1 LKPHNA
7 WFARLAF
14 TRFAWF
20 VLAWNIAVV
29 LWGALVR
36 VTGSGAGCGNH
47 WPDCNGQFTPNATA
61 ATTATATL
69 IEYTHRA
76 MTGLDAVLV
85 FALLVWAFRAY
96 PRRHPV
102 RLGATLSG
110 VFLVT
115 EALIGA
121 ALVKLEHV
129 ARNASTGRG
138 YSLST
143 HLINTLTLLACLALT
158 AWWSTGKPAI
168 RTRGRAARMAAISLA
183 TVMVLGVS
191 GAIAALGDT
200 LYPAQ
205 SLSAGLAQDFDPA
218 ANILVRLRLLHP
230 AIAACAAAWL
240 LFYGVSSRRRRP
252 EVRRAAWIMLGFL
265 GAQLLAGATNLLL
278 LAPGWM
284 QLVHLLLADL
294 LWISLVLLCAE
305 TLAIQPAAPPEP

>member
-1 LKPHNA
+1 LQPNNP
-7 WFARLAF
+7 WFA
-14 TRFAWF
+14 RFAWF
-20 VLAWNIAVV
+20 VLGFNIAVV

-47 WPDCNGQFTPNATA
+47 WPDCNGQFTPNAT
-61 ATTATATL
+61 TATL

-76 MTGLDAVLV
+76 MTGIDSLLV
-85 FALLVWAFRAY
+85 AALLVWAFRSW
-96 PRRHPV
+96 PQRHPV

-110 VFLVT
+110 LFLVT

-143 HLINTLTLLACLALT
+143 HLINTLALLACLALT
-158 AWWSTGKPAI
+158 AWWGTGRPAI
-168 RTRGRAARMAAISLA
+168 RARGKAARMAAISLA
-183 TVMVLGVS
+183 VVMLLGVS

-205 SLSAGLAQDFDPA
+205 SWAAGLAQDFDPA
-218 ANILVRLRLLHP
+218 ASIFVRLRLWHP
-230 AIAACAAAWL
+230 AIAAGVAAWL
-240 LFYGVSSRRRRP
+240 LFYGVSSGRRRP
-252 EVRRAAWIMLGFL
+252 EVRRAAWTMLGFL
-265 GAQLLAGATNLLL
+265 AVQVLAGATNLLL

-284 QLVHLLLADL
+284 QLVHLLLADG
-294 LWISLVLLCAE
+294 LWISLVLLCAG
-305 TLAIQPAAPPEP
+305 TLAVQPTVAPEPKT

>member
-1 LKPHNA
+1 MKPK
-7 WFARLAF
+7 RYF

-20 VLAWNIAVV
+20 VLGWNILVV

-61 ATTATATL
+61 ATL

-76 MTGLDAVLV
+76 MTGLDS
-85 FALLVWAFRAY
+85 LLVLALVIWAFRVF
-96 PRRHPV
+96 PPRHPV
-102 RLGATLSG
+102 RLGATLSA

-129 ARNASTGRG
+129 ARNASAGRG

-143 HLINTLTLLACLALT
+143 HLVNTLTLLACLALT
-158 AWWSTGKPAI
+158 AWWGSGKPAI
-168 RTRGRAARMAAISLA
+168 RVRGRTAVLAVTSLA
-183 TVMVLGVS
+183 LVMLLGIS

-200 LYPAQ
+200 LYPAT
-205 SLSAGLAQDFDPA
+205 SLSAGLARDFDPA
-218 ANILVRLRLLHP
+218 ASIFVRLRLLHP
-230 AIAACAAAWL
+230 VIAAVAAAWL
-240 LFYGVSSRRRRP
+240 VFFVLSGRLQLAAVQRTA
-252 EVRRAAWIMLGFL
+252 RALLVFL
-265 GAQLLAGATNLLL
+265 IAQTLAGAANLLL
-278 LAPGWM
+278 LAPAWM

-294 LWISLVLLCAE
+294 LWISLVLLCAGK
-305 TLAIQPAAPPEP
+305 LAVNAEL